1 MLIEIQT
8 SDGPR
13 KVRVC
18 DYCRSACIP
27 SGRFC
32 SGRCARSFDEM
43 RRQESLTRPERCEAR
58 GEGDHLSRRYVVC
71 R

>member
-1 MLIEIQT
+1 MLMEVET
-8 SDGPR
+8 VDGPR

-32 SGRCARSFDEM
+32 SGRCARSYWEM
-43 RRQESLTRPERCEAR
+43 VESTLA
-58 GEGDHLSRRYVVC
+58 SRSQGAVEVPPKNA
-71 R
+71 

>member
-8 SDGPR
+8 NDGPR

-18 DYCRSACIP
+18 DYCRTVCIP

-32 SGRCARSFDEM
+32 SGRCARSYRELSQFEAESKEKHKEGESDE
-43 RRQESLTRPERCEAR
+43 
-58 GEGDHLSRRYVVC
+58 
-71 R
+71 